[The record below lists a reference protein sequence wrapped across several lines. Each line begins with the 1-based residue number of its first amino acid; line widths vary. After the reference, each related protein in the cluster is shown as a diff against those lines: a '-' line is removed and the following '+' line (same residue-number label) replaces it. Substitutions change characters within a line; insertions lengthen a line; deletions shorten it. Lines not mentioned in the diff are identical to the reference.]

1 MMFFAAP
8 MKSPRKALTARNGAE
23 QKTLGSKRAQ
33 MKRVLGPGGVSFL
46 FLLVVVGYGCAG
58 PVPRPVTRPDPPGG
72 PAEPRAASRSDRLR
86 GDPTQASPAVGA
98 PSPARAIERAEPSR
112 VDPQP
117 PAPTSEA
124 APPQGTEPDPL
135 AVIDWLLKQR
145 K

>member
-1 MMFFAAP
+1 M
-8 MKSPRKALTARNGAE
+8 G
-23 QKTLGSKRAQ
+23 
-33 MKRVLGPGGVSFL
+33 
-46 FLLVVVGYGCAG
+46 VVVGEK
-58 PVPRPVTRPDPPGG
+58 VT
-72 PAEPRAASRSDRLR
+72 
-86 GDPTQASPAVGA
+86 
-98 PSPARAIERAEPSR
+98 RAIERAEPQR

>member
-1 MMFFAAP
+1 
-8 MKSPRKALTARNGAE
+8 
-23 QKTLGSKRAQ
+23 

-58 PVPRPVTRPDPPGG
+58 PVPRPVTTPDPPGG
-72 PAEPRAASRSDRLR
+72 QAEPRAASRSDRLR
-86 GDPTQASPAVGA
+86 GDPTQASPAAGA
-98 PSPARAIERAEPSR
+98 PSPARAIERAAPQR